1 MAPSIVQNVTQTVS
15 DLTLNPVKGKG
26 LVKEPLK
33 STGSLDS
40 LPHEDLTPAVGTEF
54 SSATQ
59 LSALLNSPNV
69 DQLIRD
75 LAILGNPPA
84 PLVVNPWGSI
94 STSGG
99 YLPSTGPRY

>member
-33 STGSLDS
+33 STGSLDGF
-40 LPHEDLTPAVGTEF
+40 PHEDLTPSTGTEF

-59 LSALLNSPNV
+59 LSALLKSPNA

-75 LAILGNPPA
+75 LAIL
-84 PLVVNPWGSI
+84 
-94 STSGG
+94 STLS
-99 YLPSTGPRY
+99 PSPQLLLTVG